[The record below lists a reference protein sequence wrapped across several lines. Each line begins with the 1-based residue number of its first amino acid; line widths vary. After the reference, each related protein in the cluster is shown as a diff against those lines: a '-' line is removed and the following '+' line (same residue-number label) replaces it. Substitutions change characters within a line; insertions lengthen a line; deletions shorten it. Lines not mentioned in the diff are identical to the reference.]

1 MKHKFMYLIGIVT
14 LLGALATIITL
25 LVWSLYDYKPL
36 KINKEPMYVL
46 TEEVKSGDILIY
58 QLDYCKFNE
67 KDVLISRSFVD
78 GIIFTTPTIKAS
90 NQTGC
95 RIINISVSVPETLPN
110 GRYYLKV
117 DYTYKVNPIREVTV
131 TSYTE
136 KFTVVDN

>member
-1 MKHKFMYLIGIVT
+1 MKHKFMYLVGIVT
-14 LLGALATIITL
+14 LLGALATILTV

-46 TEEVKSGDILIY
+46 TKEVNPGDILIY
-58 QLDYCKFNE
+58 QLDYCKFNDG
-67 KDVLISRSFVD
+67 DVSISRSFVD
-78 GIIFTTPTIKAS
+78 GIVFTTPIIKAS
-90 NQTGC
+90 NEMGC
-95 RIINISVSVPETLPN
+95 RIQNISILVPQTLPA

-136 KFTVVDN
+136 KFTVIDK